1 MRNDQRTGL
10 KNTCIRTTL
19 ATTADTAALTA
30 DNYRFCILQVHI
42 NASGG
47 GKTAVVQVQDSDDGV
62 SYQNVGSAVTIAGAT
77 AETSGTILIDHQKTR
92 RYVRANVAPGGS
104 AQTSVNAVQFNEIV
118 TPDAVSNVSLA
129 VL

>member
-1 MRNDQRTGL
+1 MRNDQKTGL
-10 KNTCIRTTL
+10 KNTCIRTTQ

-30 DNYRFCILQVHI
+30 DNYRFCILHVHI
-42 NASGG
+42 NAAGG

-62 SYQNVGSAVTIAGAT
+62 SYANVGAAVTIAGAT
-77 AETSGTILIDHQKTR
+77 AETSGMILIDHQKTR

-104 AQTSVNAVQFNEIV
+104 AQTSVNAVQFNELV
-118 TPDAVSNVSLA
+118 TPDAVANVTNS